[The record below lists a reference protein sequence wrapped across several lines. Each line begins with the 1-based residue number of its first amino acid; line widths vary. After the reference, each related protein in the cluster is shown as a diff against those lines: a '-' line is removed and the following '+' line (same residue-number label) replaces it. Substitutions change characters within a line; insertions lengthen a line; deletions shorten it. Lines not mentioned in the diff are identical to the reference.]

1 MNQRKEISGRGP
13 RVEARGCEDVR
24 SGFSGYLDGAVSGVE
39 MAAIA
44 THLEYCG
51 GCAEEFAAW
60 RSVQRTLGQLG
71 PARPPARLQARLR
84 EAIAVER
91 ERGAHL
97 SFGRR
102 ALLLWESTLAPFAV
116 RLSGGLAAALV
127 LAGGLT
133 WMFAAP
139 LAAVQASDSAM
150 ANLVAPRY
158 LYSQVPPQP
167 IVTHREEPSDVP
179 IVVEAMVDSKGRV
192 YDYTILAGPHDADV
206 RVRVE
211 DNLLSSIFKPATV
224 FGVPVRG
231 HVVMTYDGVSVRG

>member
-1 MNQRKEISGRGP
+1 MSQRRDISAGSQGS
-13 RVEARGCEDVR
+13 GCEDVR
-24 SGFSGYLDGAVSGVE
+24 AGFSGYLDGAVSGVE
-39 MAAIA
+39 MGAIA
-44 THLEYCG
+44 THMEGCTE
-51 GCAEEFAAW
+51 CAEEFAVW
-60 RSVQRTLGQLG
+60 RGVQRALSDLG
-71 PARPPARLQARLR
+71 PARVPARLQARLR

-97 SFGRR
+97 SLVRR
-102 ALLLWESTLAPFAV
+102 AMLLWESTLAPFAV

-150 ANLVAPRY
+150 AHLVAPRY

-167 IVTHREEPSDVP
+167 VKTNRDEPSDVP
-179 IVVEAMVDSKGRV
+179 IVVDAMVDSKGRV
-192 YDYTILAGPHDADV
+192 YDYTILAGPQDAGV

-211 DNLLSSIFKPATV
+211 DNLLASIFKPATV